1 MIKLKPTLKIMQL
14 ITTTPIIDLGNVKS
28 GTSVNFTFNITNNGI
43 QPITVGVRASC
54 GCTKPILER
63 TKMGPLEC
71 QEGKGTFKA
80 SKNLG
85 RIQNKT
91 VTVTDNQGS
100 NLIIK
105 LTGTVI

>member
-1 MIKLKPTLKIMQL
+1 MMNLKPTLKIMQL

-28 GTSVNFTFNITNNGI
+28 GVSVNFTFNITNNGI
-43 QPITVGVRASC
+43 NPITVGARASC
-54 GCTKPILER
+54 GCTKPILEK

-71 QEGKGTFKA
+71 QEVKGTFKA

-91 VTVTDNQGS
+91 ITISDNLGGH
-100 NLIIK
+100 LIIK
-105 LTGTVI
+105 LAGNVI